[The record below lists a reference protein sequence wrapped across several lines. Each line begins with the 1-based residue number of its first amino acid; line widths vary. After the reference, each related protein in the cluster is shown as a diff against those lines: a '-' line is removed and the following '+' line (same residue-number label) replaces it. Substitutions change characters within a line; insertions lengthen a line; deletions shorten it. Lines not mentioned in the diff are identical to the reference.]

1 MTGLDF
7 DLFYTNKVIKVVQT
21 TTCDF
26 LYCNRSYKLGHGNS
40 LWSSHLTNE
49 IQKVLR
55 FEQTSRNDLDDLFTW
70 RNFKTRELSLVHSH
84 KLKTGSDR
92 KCAKV
97 WSVNTKKIFFFKLF
111 HVLSLGW
118 AVSGLEIPILWNH
131 TNTFTV
137 IVQVQRDS
145 VCSHY
150 VTNSRH

>member
-92 KCAKV
+92 KSAKV
-97 WSVNTKKIFFFKLF
+97 WGVNTKKIFFFKTI
-111 HVLSLGW
+111 SC
-118 AVSGLEIPILWNH
+118 AVSWMSSKRAGNPYFMKSYEYLYGH
-131 TNTFTV
+131 CTSTKRFS
-137 IVQVQRDS
+137 VQSLCD
-145 VCSHY
+145 
-150 VTNSRH
+150 